1 MENHNDL
8 IMIVLGALFLAG
20 LAADAIGHRTRLPR
34 VTLLLGCGII
44 VGKSGFDLIPES
56 VTDWYEFLSVVA
68 LTMVAF
74 LLGNTLKAKTLRK
87 SGAAIFSVSLS
98 IVIATVL
105 VVAVG
110 LWMMGVHPA
119 AALLLGGIA
128 TATDPAATRDAIRQ
142 SGFKTGFTKRIEAI
156 VAIDDAWGLIA
167 FALVAVLAQGMDG
180 SFSAGL
186 LVEALRE
193 IIVAIVLGLFV
204 GIPAAMLTGRL
215 KKGEPQQTE
224 ALGVVFMTAGLAQ
237 WLEVSFLIAGMV
249 AGAVIANFA
258 RHHGRAFTE
267 IEHLQWPFMMLFF
280 LLAGASLEVSALWQI
295 GTVGVG
301 YIVFRIL
308 SRIVGGW
315 VGARLVNVPARERPW
330 YGPALLAQAGVAVG
344 MALVAAQEMPEHASL
359 ILNLVIGTTVL
370 FEIVGPLVTA
380 YAVRRV
386 EGPQEEAS

>member
-1 MENHNDL
+1 MEDHSGI

-44 VGKSGFDLIPES
+44 VGQSGFDLIPAS

-105 VVAVG
+105 IVAGG
-110 LWMMGVHPA
+110 LWLMGVNPA

-142 SGFKTGFTKRIEAI
+142 SGFKKTPFSTRIEAI

-186 LVEALRE
+186 LVEALGE
-193 IIVAIVLGLFV
+193 ISVAIGLGLFV
-204 GIPAAMLTGRL
+204 GIPAAFLTGRL

-224 ALGVVFMTAGLAQ
+224 ALGVVFLILKGVEFADKAAQ
-237 WLEVSFLIAGMV
+237 GITFETHAFFTFYYLLTGFHAAHVV
-249 AGAVIANFA
+249 AGIVILGLVAWRAKA
-258 RHHGRAFTE
+258 R
-267 IEHLQWPFMMLFF
+267 
-280 LLAGASLEVSALWQI
+280 
-295 GTVGVG
+295 TVE
-301 YIVFRIL
+301 
-308 SRIVGGW
+308 
-315 VGARLVNVPARERPW
+315 VGAQFWHMVDLVWVILFPII
-330 YGPALLAQAGVAVG
+330 YLLG
-344 MALVAAQEMPEHASL
+344 
-359 ILNLVIGTTVL
+359 
-370 FEIVGPLVTA
+370 
-380 YAVRRV
+380 
-386 EGPQEEAS
+386 